1 VDSVAFPI
9 SLKKLSESMVLC
21 YTGNP
26 RRSGIN
32 NWEVMKK
39 VLDKD
44 RAVTEKLKK
53 IARIA
58 REMDKALTL
67 GKMKKVTALFA
78 REWEAR
84 KALAPSIS
92 TPHMDRLIAGA
103 MKKGAQAAKVC
114 GAGGGGCIA
123 FMVPSKKR
131 ESVVLE
137 LVRLKGQVIPFRFVQ
152 RGLRV
157 QVI

>member
-1 VDSVAFPI
+1 
-9 SLKKLSESMVLC
+9 
-21 YTGNP
+21 
-26 RRSGIN
+26 
-32 NWEVMKK
+32 MKK

-44 RAVTEKLKK
+44 HAVTEKLKK
-53 IARIA
+53 IAQIA

-67 GKMKKVTALFA
+67 GKMQKVTALFA

-84 KALAPSIS
+84 KALAPTIS

-103 MKKGAQAAKVC
+103 MKTGAQAAKVC

-131 ESVVLE
+131 EPVVLE
-137 LVRLKGQVIPFRFVQ
+137 LVHLKGQVIPFRFIQ

>member
-1 VDSVAFPI
+1 
-9 SLKKLSESMVLC
+9 
-21 YTGNP
+21 
-26 RRSGIN
+26 
-32 NWEVMKK
+32 
-39 VLDKD
+39 
-44 RAVTEKLKK
+44 
-53 IARIA
+53 
-58 REMDKALTL
+58 MDKALTL

-92 TPHMDRLIAGA
+92 TPHMERLIAGA

-131 ESVVLE
+131 ELVVLE